1 MINNKLPIGIQDFR
15 TLREGGYIYVDKTE
29 QIFQLADNIGAPYFL
44 SRPRRFGKSLLVNT
58 FKELFSGSRELF
70 KGLWIEDKW
79 DWSKTYP
86 IIHLSFDA
94 LGYKSLGLDNAIKR
108 ELTKIAQKYGI
119 ELVETEYDLQFE
131 ELIDKIKET
140 HGSVVILIDEYDKPI
155 IDFLEFTQ
163 INQADINRSI
173 LKRFYKV
180 LKHKSDKIR
189 FLFITGVSK
198 FSKVSIFSDLNHLD
212 DLTLSPECST
222 IVGYTQEELEYYFDE
237 NLDEVAKSIQ
247 ITRAFLTENMRVWYN
262 GYSWDGINKVYNP
275 FGTLNFLKK
284 KMFLNFWFATGTPT
298 FLLEQ
303 IKLKTHFNFE
313 NITVNSLVFEQYDIQ
328 NIDLVSLLFQTG
340 YLTVKSVNPMT
351 GDYVLDYPN
360 KEVRE
365 SFYQFVID
373 GLTDAPKTN
382 YYASNSVKELIK
394 AFNEADLD
402 SVRDVLNTLLASL
415 PAETFNEKSE
425 GLYHGLLH
433 ITFKLL
439 GIYVQSEV
447 HSSKGQADSI
457 VITDS
462 HVFIFEFKFNRSTK
476 EALKQIHLK
485 NYAEQYSTSGK
496 KIVGIGV
503 NFVTKDRKIKGW
515 AVEDL

>member
-1 MINNKLPIGIQDFR
+1 MDNKYLPIGIQDFR
-15 TLREGGYIYVDKTE
+15 TLRENDYIYVDKTE
-29 QIFQLADNIGAPYFL
+29 QIFHLANKVSAAYFL

-58 FKELFSGSRELF
+58 FKELFKGSRELF

-79 DWSKTYP
+79 DWSKKYP

-94 LGYKSLGLDNAIKR
+94 MAYKELGLDKALKQ
-108 ELTKIAQKYGI
+108 ELNKIATENNI
-119 ELVETEYDLQFE
+119 EVIEDSFALQFIE
-131 ELIDKIKET
+131 IINTLFERD
-140 HGSVVILIDEYDKPI
+140 GRVVILVDEYDKPI
-155 IDFLEFTQ
+155 IDYSQ
-163 INQADINRSI
+163 QATIHQAIINRDI
-173 LKRFYKV
+173 IKTFYSV
-180 LKHKSDKIR
+180 LKSNSHKIR

-212 DLTLSPECST
+212 EITLDKQYST
-222 IVGYTQEELEYYFDE
+222 ITGYTQEELTTYFDAYLVDTAK
-237 NLDEVAKSIQ
+237 NLDISYETLLETMKIQ
-247 ITRAFLTENMRVWYN
+247 YN
-262 GYSWDGINKVYNP
+262 GFSWDGKKTVYNP
-275 FGTLNFLKK
+275 FGTLNFLAKQT
-284 KMFLNFWFATGTPT
+284 FQNYWFATGTPT

-303 IKLKTHFNFE
+303 VRLKTHFNFE
-313 NITVNSLVFEQYDIQ
+313 NITVNSLIFEQYDIQ

-340 YLTVKSVNPMT
+340 YLTVKSANPMT
-351 GDYVLDYPN
+351 SDYVLDYPN

-402 SVRDVLNTLLASL
+402 TVRDVLNTLLASL
-415 PAETFNEKSE
+415 PAETFDEKSE

-485 NYAEQYSTSGK
+485 NYADQHRNLGK
-496 KIVGIGV
+496 KIVGVGV

>member
-1 MINNKLPIGIQDFR
+1 MNNNKLPIGIQDFR
-15 TLREGGYIYVDKTE
+15 TLRESGYIYVDKTE

-70 KGLWIEDKW
+70 KDLWIEDKW

-86 IIHLSFDA
+86 VLHFSFDA
-94 LGYKSLGLDNAIKR
+94 MSYKSNGLEKAIQFWL
-108 ELTKIAQKYGI
+108 EDIAVKNNITFQM
-119 ELVETEYDLQFE
+119 ENFNDQFG
-131 ELIDKIKET
+131 ELIDKMSIEK
-140 HGSVVILIDEYDKPI
+140 GKVVILIDEYDKPI

-163 INQADINRSI
+163 LPKAEINRGIMKS
-173 LKRFYKV
+173 FYSV
-180 LKHKSDKIR
+180 LKYKSDKIR

-212 DLTLSPECST
+212 DLTLSPDCST
-222 IVGYTQEELEYYFDE
+222 IVGYTQEEIEYNFDE
-237 NLDEVAKSIQ
+237 KLEEVAKSLQ
-247 ITRAFLTENMRVWYN
+247 ITRAFLTENMRIWYN

-275 FGTLNFLKK
+275 FGTLNFLSKK
-284 KMFLNFWFATGTPT
+284 RFANYWFATGTPT

-340 YLTVKSVNPMT
+340 YLTVKSANPMT
-351 GDYVLDYPN
+351 SDYVLDYPN

-373 GLTDAPKTN
+373 GLTDAAKTN
-382 YYASNSVKELIK
+382 YYAGNSVKELIK
-394 AFNEADLD
+394 AFHNADLN
-402 SVRDVLNTLLASL
+402 SVRDVLNTLLSSL
-415 PAETFNEKSE
+415 PAETFDEKSE

-457 VITDS
+457 VMTDS

-485 NYAEQYSTSGK
+485 NYADQHRNLGK

-515 AVEDL
+515 AVEEL